1 MVSPVQMQSFDLVE
15 SHFSANPA
23 YQPAEGGVTLQP
35 IFYVRGQLISPESLP
50 EPSEGETI
58 VQVDLSTERIS
69 RSESEGGTEQFD
81 IFLYVGINT
90 VSEAVQDT
98 MPYQIETVTLGRFSA
113 NDVPPASEEEDRSRV
128 LDIIRVNG
136 ASMLYGG
143 LRRVIQRLTTSH
155 RYPFLLLP
163 GINLREVVEWE
174 KAHDAEGPLP
184 APDSS

>member
-1 MVSPVQMQSFDLVE
+1 MISPVQMQSFDLVE

-23 YQPAEGGVTLQP
+23 YQLSEEGGTLKP
-35 IFYVRGQLISPESLP
+35 TFYVRGQRVSPDSPP
-50 EPSEGETI
+50 ETSEEKTI
-58 VQVDLSTERIS
+58 VQIDLSTERLS
-69 RSESEGGTEQFD
+69 RSEPKGGTEQFD

-90 VSEAVQDT
+90 VSEAVQET

-113 NDVPPASEEEDRSRV
+113 NDVPPATEEEERGRV

-143 LRRVIQRLTTSH
+143 LRRIIQRQTTSH

-174 KAHDAEGPLP
+174 KTHDVEGPLP
-184 APDSS
+184 APNP